1 MNILDV
7 YEDLT
12 RFTSKP
18 VLTNAQKSD
27 KIITDYLKKYI
38 DVWGKNESTI

>member
-1 MNILDV
+1 MKIN
-7 YEDLT
+7 T
-12 RFTSKP
+12 FASKP
-18 VLTNAQKSD
+18 VLTNSQKSD